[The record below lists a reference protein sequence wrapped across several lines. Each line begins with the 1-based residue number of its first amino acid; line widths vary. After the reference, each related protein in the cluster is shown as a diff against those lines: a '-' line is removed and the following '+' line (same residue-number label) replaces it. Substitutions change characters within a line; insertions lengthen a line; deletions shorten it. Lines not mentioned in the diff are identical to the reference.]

1 MGNLNLEDRQSW
13 QRFQRILTSFIT
25 DYIDIL
31 APEQA
36 DIRYDQN
43 TLFLGFTLLSE
54 GADDRQV
61 EQFIQQLEGLL
72 KRLPLAGVNHIEF
85 AFYGVTDGNA
95 LLTHRFPV
103 TYIPPVPSPAQGAIV
118 RPSQRPRR
126 GGSLVRRFQSFL
138 ASPELGRAIQTAA
151 KRTLRHP
158 KKAIVATGAFTQ
170 QKVNQALTWVD
181 TFPWEQ
187 WAEQKFQWQQRR
199 HRRNP
204 IKAIIEDVLFI
215 GLIALLIL
223 FGGRLLSGP
232 SLNLAALPPQH
243 YDSSFANARY
253 SCGASGV
260 TRKNYVCLRPGMSYN
275 QVKKILGGDGKAL
288 GIDPKFGRDSKE
300 AQKLLT
306 QPQNAGFFSFFSRKK
321 SIGEQVATIVS
332 WSDGKGGN
340 LNCTFLGNRLVAR
353 AYRDIS

>member
-43 TLFLGFTLLSE
+43 TLLLSFTLLSE
-54 GADDRQV
+54 GVDDHSI
-61 EQFIQQLEGLL
+61 EQFIQQLEEFL
-72 KRLPLAGVNHIEF
+72 KRLPLTGVNQIEF
-85 AFYGVTDGNA
+85 AFYGVSDDNA

-103 TYIPPVPSPAQGAIV
+103 TYIAPAAIV
-118 RPSQRPRR
+118 RSPQRPQSRRR
-126 GGSLVRRFQSFL
+126 GGSLVRRIQGFL
-138 ASPELGRAIQTAA
+138 TNPELGRAIQTAT
-151 KRTLRHP
+151 KTIVRHP
-158 KKAIVATGAFTQ
+158 QKAIVATGAFTQ
-170 QKVNQALTWVD
+170 QKLNQALTWVD

-187 WAEQKFQWQQRR
+187 WAEQKVQWQQRR

-204 IKAIIEDVLFI
+204 LKALIEDVIFI
-215 GLIALLIL
+215 GLIAFFIL

-253 SCGASGV
+253 SCGPSGV
-260 TRKNYVCLRPGMSYN
+260 TRKNYACLRAGMSYN
-275 QVKKILGGDGKAL
+275 QVKKILGGEGKVL
-288 GIDPKFGRDSKE
+288 GIDPKFGKDSQETK
-300 AQKLLT
+300 KLLA
-306 QPQNAGFFSFFSRKK
+306 QPQNAGFFNFINRKK
-321 SIGEQVATIVS
+321 SVGEQVATIVS
-332 WSDGKGGN
+332 WSDGKGGT
-340 LNCTFLGNRLVAR
+340 LNGTFLGNRLVAR